1 MPTVVPKVCL
11 YSRLSFF
18 FFLAWLVGSPNQR
31 LNLDPGSKNTS
42 PNHWTTREFFYI
54 ANYPNVLINRR
65 LIKHALVQTNNGMV
79 KSCLNDYVKYDLM
92 VWKDIH
98 NKQEENYKENYK
110 TIPIGCAK
118 NALKKTVN

>member
-1 MPTVVPKVCL
+1 
-11 YSRLSFF
+11 
-18 FFLAWLVGSPNQR
+18 
-31 LNLDPGSKNTS
+31 
-42 PNHWTTREFFYI
+42 
-54 ANYPNVLINRR
+54 
-65 LIKHALVQTNNGMV
+65 MV